1 MEQEFI
7 TPTHVKEYVF
17 CPMLFYNKYVVG
29 LLEPKTE
36 IMLEGSREYL
46 KDESRWRERKTLLN
60 ERRIKVDRMLFSH
73 PLTSSKHKIHG
84 VADTIFWSNH
94 KMNVLEIKY
103 SESSKLFQ
111 NHLYQTATYALMAE
125 EEFRQPTYKIIL
137 FYKAGR
143 KWIER
148 RFTVQLRTHIIKII
162 ERVWETLEGRII
174 PGPKPKAAC
183 TSCWY
188 RRFCYL

>member
-17 CPMLFYNKYVVG
+17 CPMLFYNKYVIG

-60 ERRIKVDRMLFSH
+60 ERRIKVDRMLFSY
-73 PLTSSKHKIHG
+73 PLTSRKYRIHG
-84 VADTIFWSNH
+84 IADTIFWTNQ

-103 SESSKLFQ
+103 GESSSLSR
-111 NHLYQTATYALMAE
+111 NHLYQTAAYALMAE
-125 EEFRQPTYKIIL
+125 EEFRQPAYKIVL
-137 FYKAGR
+137 YYKAGR

-148 RFTVQLRTHIIKII
+148 RFTVQLRTHVIRII
-162 ERVWETLEGRII
+162 EKIWEILNGKVI
-174 PGPKPKAAC
+174 PEPKTRTAC
-183 TSCWY
+183 SSCWY
-188 RRFCYL
+188 RHFCHP

>member
-1 MEQEFI
+1 MR
-7 TPTHVKEYVF
+7 PP
-17 CPMLFYNKYVVG
+17 PMLFYNKYVVG

-103 SESSKLFQ
+103 SESSK
-111 NHLYQTATYALMAE
+111 
-125 EEFRQPTYKIIL
+125 
-137 FYKAGR
+137 
-143 KWIER
+143 
-148 RFTVQLRTHIIKII
+148 
-162 ERVWETLEGRII
+162 
-174 PGPKPKAAC
+174 
-183 TSCWY
+183 
-188 RRFCYL
+188 